1 MRENLATHWHDRPLG
16 KEFYWQKALF
26 AL

>member
-16 KEFYWQKALF
+16 RELYWQKALF
-26 AL
+26 A

>member
-1 MRENLATHWHDRPLG
+1 MIENLATHWHDRPLG
-16 KEFYWQKALF
+16 KELYWQKALF